1 MKQNSYVWWIAIAS
15 ITLAWLSVEPQVF
28 TTSQIIPLRNL
39 MVQYTGLLAIVVMS
53 LSIIISARP
62 LWPEKW
68 LDGLDKM
75 YRLHKWLG
83 ISALVF
89 AILHWL
95 TSNAPKW
102 GIALGLMEGGQR
114 PSPPNIAD
122 PIAKFLASYRGIA
135 ESAGEWTFYAFIILV
150 VVALVNW
157 IPYHLFYK
165 THRLMAAAYLA
176 LVFHA
181 IVLTKFSYWMT
192 PVGVILAPLLLL
204 GTWSA
209 FISLLG
215 LIGKG
220 RRAFGRISA
229 LQEYPGVHVL
239 EVEIDVPEGWHGHKP
254 GQFAFVRS
262 DAAEGSH
269 PYTIASA
276 WDDKIHS
283 ITFIV
288 KELGDHTKTLREKLV
303 IGQTVRI
310 EGPYGCFTFDDDC
323 PEQIWIGGG
332 IGITPF
338 VARMKLLAAVGS
350 RMPQK
355 IHLFHPTAERDDQ
368 ALAKLAADANASGV
382 NIQVLIDSIDGFLD
396 GQHIRKAVPGW
407 REASIWYCGPVGL
420 GNALHNDFRA
430 VGFPLEKRFHQELFT
445 IR

>member
-1 MKQNSYVWWIAIAS
+1 MKQNSCVWWIAIAS

-28 TTSQIIPLRNL
+28 TTSQIMPLRNL

-53 LSIIISARP
+53 LSIILSARP
-62 LWPEKW
+62 LWPEKS

-95 TSNAPKW
+95 ISNAPKW
-102 GIALGLMEGGQR
+102 GVALGLMERGQR
-114 PSPPNIAD
+114 PAPPQIAD

-135 ESAGEWTFYAFIILV
+135 ESAGEWAFYAFVILV

-165 THRLMAAAYLA
+165 THRLMAATYLA
-176 LVFHA
+176 LVFHT
-181 IVLTKFSYWMT
+181 IVLTKFSYWLT

-215 LIGKG
+215 LIGKR

-262 DAAEGSH
+262 DAAEGAH

-283 ITFIV
+283 VTFIV

-303 IGQTVRI
+303 
-310 EGPYGCFTFDDDC
+310 
-323 PEQIWIGGG
+323 
-332 IGITPF
+332 
-338 VARMKLLAAVGS
+338 
-350 RMPQK
+350 
-355 IHLFHPTAERDDQ
+355 ER
-368 ALAKLAADANASGV
+368 A
-382 NIQVLIDSIDGFLD
+382 
-396 GQHIRKAVPGW
+396 
-407 REASIWYCGPVGL
+407 
-420 GNALHNDFRA
+420 
-430 VGFPLEKRFHQELFT
+430 
-445 IR
+445 